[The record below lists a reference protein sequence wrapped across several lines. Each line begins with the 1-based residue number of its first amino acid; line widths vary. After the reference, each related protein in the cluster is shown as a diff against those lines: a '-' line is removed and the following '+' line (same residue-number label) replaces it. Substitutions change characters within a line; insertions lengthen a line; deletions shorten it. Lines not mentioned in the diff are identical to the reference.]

1 MNDINTNNII
11 EVKNLVK
18 EFKGL
23 RAVDDITFSVKENEI
38 FGFLGPNGAGKT
50 TTINIICTLLSK
62 TSGEVTLCG
71 HNVTGKEIK

>member
-1 MNDINTNNII
+1 MKMNDVNKDDII
-11 EVKNLVK
+11 EVKSLVK
-18 EFKGL
+18 QFKKL
-23 RAVDDITFSVKENEI
+23 KAIDDITFSVNEDEI

-71 HNVTGKEIK
+71 HDVS